1 MKGLVRK
8 LPDAKVLFET
18 YFLVGSMTH
27 NDDDLDVQLRAMLAV
42 RRLPSLG
49 RITVR
54 VDDAVVYLGG
64 TVSTYFERNTCE
76 DCCRKID
83 GVVGI
88 RNLIQV
94 EVIDTDSHVPGAA
107 VSP

>member
-1 MKGLVRK
+1 
-8 LPDAKVLFET
+8 
-18 YFLVGSMTH
+18 MTLG
-27 NDDDLDVQLRAMLAV
+27 DDDLEAQLRAMLAV

-64 TVSTYFERNTCE
+64 TVTTYFERNTCE
-76 DCCRKID
+76 ECCRKID
-83 GVVGI
+83 GVAGI
-88 RNLIQV
+88 RNLINV
-94 EVIDTDSHVPGAA
+94 EVADLNSREPGAA

>member
-1 MKGLVRK
+1 
-8 LPDAKVLFET
+8 
-18 YFLVGSMTH
+18 MTL
-27 NDDDLDVQLRAMLAV
+27 NDEDLEVQLRAMLAV

-64 TVSTYFERNTCE
+64 TVTTYFERNTCE
-76 DCCRKID
+76 ECCKRIE
-83 GVVGI
+83 GVIGI
-88 RNLIQV
+88 KNLISV
-94 EVIDTDSHVPGAA
+94 EVADTNLREPGAA